1 MWLRHGNKGKGV
13 GLFLLLISALL
24 LAGCGGGGGSASPTP
39 TPTPVLPPSITSVSP
54 SSVTAGGPAFTLT
67 VNGANFVPGSVVQW
81 NGSAR
86 PTTIVSTA
94 QLQVSITSAD
104 IAVGAANTVTVV
116 NPTGQGGAPT
126 AFSITVNNPVPVVAS
141 LNPAALAAGAS
152 AFTLTVTGSNFV
164 PTSIIQ
170 FNGVARPTTF
180 VSSLTLQAAIPAADI
195 ANVGLANVAV
205 FNPAPAGGPSNNL
218 TFTAAFPPPTIKLLT
233 PGSAVFGGADFTITV
248 SGANFVSSSVVK
260 FNGSPRATTFVS
272 STELQATITAADIS
286 NVGVANITVG
296 NVVTNAL
303 SAAANA
309 GIDPT
314 TSAPFMFLT
323 GATGGTGFAQA
334 IINQASQ
341 DITYDPTQQ
350 LIYASVPGTAATNPN
365 TISVLSLA
373 NAAITSSQAVGANP
387 DILAISG
394 DGQFLYA
401 GIDGAATIQ
410 RFTLPG
416 PTKDISIP
424 LGADPFFWAIFC
436 GRYSGGAGGRAHSRN
451 CVVAARRDRCV

>member
-170 FNGVARPTTF
+170 
-180 VSSLTLQAAIPAADI
+180 
-195 ANVGLANVAV
+195 
-205 FNPAPAGGPSNNL
+205 
-218 TFTAAFPPPTIKLLT
+218 
-233 PGSAVFGGADFTITV
+233 
-248 SGANFVSSSVVK
+248 
-260 FNGSPRATTFVS
+260 
-272 STELQATITAADIS
+272 
-286 NVGVANITVG
+286 
-296 NVVTNAL
+296 
-303 SAAANA
+303 
-309 GIDPT
+309 
-314 TSAPFMFLT
+314 
-323 GATGGTGFAQA
+323 
-334 IINQASQ
+334 
-341 DITYDPTQQ
+341 
-350 LIYASVPGTAATNPN
+350 
-365 TISVLSLA
+365 
-373 NAAITSSQAVGANP
+373 
-387 DILAISG
+387 
-394 DGQFLYA
+394 
-401 GIDGAATIQ
+401 
-410 RFTLPG
+410 
-416 PTKDISIP
+416 
-424 LGADPFFWAIFC
+424 
-436 GRYSGGAGGRAHSRN
+436 
-451 CVVAARRDRCV
+451 